1 MKSLFSFLKGNV
13 LIITITIILYRF
25 VFSGTAPYFSL
36 YILALG
42 GSPSVIGLTM
52 SLGGIA
58 GMLLYPIGG
67 YIADHRGRVKIVGIT
82 TFFYAA
88 TFLLYSFAQDWKWIM
103 AGQFISQLTLF
114 YIPAMMA
121 IMADSMPKD
130 QRGTGFAITNA
141 IPQVIAI
148 LVPYISGYMTT
159 IYGLEFTC
167 RIWYGLGAVVGFI
180 TGVLR
185 YKFLEETLPATHSE
199 PFKLKNVPHI
209 IKDAYVHSWKSLK
222 WMPKS
227 LKSFSAVTLMII
239 LVISMVNPYWVVYAK
254 HVIMISEYEW
264 GIIMLCLGIVSVI
277 FSLPAG
283 KLIDKI
289 GSRKSIMIA
298 LSTALASAIAYPFCT
313 DFTQTLAATI
323 PITIA
328 NTILYP
334 ATMTLMTNTVP
345 RERRGTL
352 MSLIGQGVGI
362 AIGTTWAQGS
372 LQFLALSVGSI
383 FGGQIYEI
391 NASYPWYALTISFIL
406 CLIVSFFFVHEPK
419 ESQE

>member
-1 MKSLFSFLKGNV
+1 LKSYFRFLRGNV

-25 VFSGTAPYFSL
+25 VFASTAPYFSL

-52 SLGGIA
+52 SLGGLA

-67 YIADHRGRVKIVGIT
+67 YIADHRGRVKIVGLT

-88 TFLLYSFAQDWKWIM
+88 TFLLYSFAMDWMWIM
-103 AGQFISQLTLF
+103 AGQFTSQLTLF
-114 YIPAMMA
+114 YIPAMNA
-121 IMADSMPKD
+121 IMADSMPRE
-130 QRGTGFAITNA
+130 QRGTGFAITSA

-167 RIWYGLGAVVGFI
+167 RIWYGLGAVVGLI

-185 YKFLEETLPATHSE
+185 YKFLEETLPATQRE
-199 PFKLKNVPHI
+199 PFKLQNIPRVV
-209 IKDAYVHSWKSLK
+209 KDSYVHTWESFK

-254 HVIMISEYEW
+254 QVIMINEYEW

-298 LSTALASAIAYPFCT
+298 LSTALTSAIAFPFCT
-313 DFTQTLAATI
+313 DFTHTLVATI

-328 NTILYP
+328 NTILFP

-352 MSLIGQGVGI
+352 MALIGQGVGI
-362 AIGTTWAQGS
+362 AIGQTWAQGS
-372 LQFLALSVGSI
+372 MQFLALSIGSI
-383 FGGQIYEI
+383 VGGQIYEV
-391 NASYPWYALTISFIL
+391 NPTFPWYALTISFII
-406 CLIVSFFFVHEPK
+406 CLIVSYFFVHEPE